1 MEILRDTKERKIMED
16 EKEERAKKGRKGK
29 KGERRKKEEWKGI
42 ERKGRRRRNN
52 KRIYTAIEKI
62 EEQKALGENG
72 IENEAWKLMPKEI
85 GAMLYDL
92 INRIWKE
99 GRIPEEWNK
108 GIISPI

>member
-1 MEILRDTKERKIMED
+1 MED
-16 EKEERAKKGRKGK
+16 EKEERAKKERKGK
-29 KGERRKKEEWKGI
+29 KGERRKNGKELR
-42 ERKGRRRRNN
+42 EREGEGEEEITKEFIQQL
-52 KRIYTAIEKI
+52 KKI

>member
-1 MEILRDTKERKIMED
+1 MRKR
-16 EKEERAKKGRKGK
+16 RAKKGRKGK

-42 ERKGRRRRNN
+42 ERKGRRRNN

-72 IENEAWKLMPKEI
+72 IKNEAWKLMPKEI